1 MLFFGIV
8 LFDVSGFDAIVAPI
22 FLDVVLLFHLDDSFH
37 FVFVFVFV
45 FDTFVSLRNL
55 LNSVELLSKQLIT
68 LNI

>member
-37 FVFVFVFV
+37 FVFVF
-45 FDTFVSLRNL
+45 DTFVSLRNL